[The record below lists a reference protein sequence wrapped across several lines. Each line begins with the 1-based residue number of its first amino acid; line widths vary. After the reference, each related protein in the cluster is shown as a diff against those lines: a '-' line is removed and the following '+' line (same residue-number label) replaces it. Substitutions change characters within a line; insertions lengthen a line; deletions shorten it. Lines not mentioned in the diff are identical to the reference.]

1 MGKGHESIINFTPMF
16 CSGPSRKGMV
26 RKCNESTLS
35 YHQNRAGHLKTDVP
49 ASPKVS
55 CMGYVRGEKVSLS
68 GTKSSRSF
76 FQIKKIFA
84 GKSMGCATMN
94 VDSAVTISTI
104 AMDPPL
110 PVTNCENKDRDK
122 VSLWTRRCGYQLEG
136 LQLQRRPSF

>member
-16 CSGPSRKGMV
+16 CSRPSRKGMV
-26 RKCNESTLS
+26 RKCNESTLF

-136 LQLQRRPSF
+136 LQLQRRRSI